1 MAFAKTKENLISVL
15 ICSRDRRK
23 DLEKLAGSLKKMDT
37 THLFE
42 IVIVEETDNP
52 TPIDGVRYIP
62 HPVANRGIPY
72 ARNLA
77 LANAS
82 GQVIVSLDDDCSIN
96 YKWLDKLLE
105 PFKDES
111 VVGVQGGVTV
121 PDSANAIG
129 WIESILGVPGGGI
142 RRVLQ
147 AKGQVQETKEI
158 STLNCAYRRW
168 VIDRIGGFE
177 KKLKLTGEDYLLAKQ
192 ACHYGRCLFV
202 PGAMISH
209 KTRGNL
215 IQVWH
220 WFVRRG
226 RAEVDVIRTGKQK
239 DTNFWTVLKGSLI
252 VKLFFLIILT
262 IVCSNWYIF
271 LVSMAI
277 LVYGGVQY
285 IRYYKTWKGSSASIM
300 AFVLLPIVKLTMDI
314 AMDWGRFRGIV
325 FD

>member
-1 MAFAKTKENLISVL
+1 MVFTKTKENLISIL

-23 DLEKLAGSLKKMDT
+23 DLEKLVDSLKNMDT
-37 THLFE
+37 ACLFE
-42 IVIVEETDNP
+42 IVVVEETDNP
-52 TPIDGVRYIP
+52 IPIDGVRYIP
-62 HPVANRGIPY
+62 HPVADRGIPY
-72 ARNLA
+72 ARNLT
-77 LANAS
+77 LANAK
-82 GQVIVSLDDDCSIN
+82 GQIVVFLDDDCRIHVD
-96 YKWLDKLLE
+96 WLDKLLE
-105 PFKDES
+105 PFNDES
-111 VVGVQGGVTV
+111 VVGAQGGVTV
-121 PDSANAIG
+121 PDSTNTIG

-147 AKGQVQETKEI
+147 AKGQIQETKEI

-177 KKLKLTGEDYLLAKQ
+177 KELKLTGEDYLLAKQ
-192 ACHYGRCLFV
+192 VCHYGRCLFV
-202 PGAMISH
+202 PVAMVSH
-209 KTRGNL
+209 KARGN
-215 IQVWH
+215 IIKIWH

-239 DTNFWTVLKGSLI
+239 DTNFWTVIKSSLI

-262 IVCSNWYIF
+262 IVCSNRYIF

-300 AFVLLPIVKLTMDI
+300 AFVMLPIVKLTMDM
-314 AMDWGRFRGIV
+314 AMDMGRFRGIV